1 VSWPPGQDAA
11 PAKPA
16 SGGAA
21 RRFLVTAGIYVG
33 LMTVLV
39 GGGSMIAAFR
49 GTPPQ
54 RLGPRRLMPPPLR
67 TSLGGQDTLFLLT
80 RRGEQDATDG
90 SDQPAPREQVELHAL
105 ALPDLVTRF
114 VAHLVT
120 MERGRIDSRGML
132 DMRDGLIGEQGG
144 TIWLWLDGLGAVSAV
159 DGAVLA
165 DQAGIAGRNAAV
177 PGLASPV
184 RGQLRLADA
193 LVFEP
198 RGGPPWRIDPRD
210 FVASPA
216 VAPAPRPLPALSAAA
231 AFGPGGPT
239 AFRVLEARL
248 GEAWLGLPAASVTLE
263 APVAARGPG
272 TRFLSPTAPGAGTTQ
287 QLWRGAVRM
296 GSAAPPGWPAHF
308 PDRFGQAERLVDVA
322 RLPGVAGLTLAGFL
336 TAGGEAPIL
345 LGDPP
350 GVLVLEGRPGQR
362 LTLLRLDAAGALLWR
377 ADLPIARVTS
387 VMPGA
392 RHLVLAGLGQPAT
405 EADTL
410 VAVALADGAVTLA
423 GLNASG

>member
-1 VSWPPGQDAA
+1 M
-11 PAKPA
+11 
-16 SGGAA
+16 
-21 RRFLVTAGIYVG
+21 TAGIYVG
-33 LMTVLV
+33 LLTTALV
-39 GGGSMIAAFR
+39 GGAMYAAFE

-54 RLGPRRLMPPPLR
+54 RLGPRRLLPPPLR
-67 TSLGGQDTLFLLT
+67 TSLDGQDTLFLLT
-80 RRGEQDATDG
+80 RRSEQDATDAPG
-90 SDQPAPREQVELHAL
+90 QPAPREQVELHAL

-120 MERGRIDSRGML
+120 VDRGRIDSRGSH
-132 DMRDGLIGEQGG
+132 DMRDGLIGEQAA
-144 TIWLWLDGLGAVSAV
+144 TIWLWLDGLGAVSAL
-159 DGAVLA
+159 DGKLLA

-193 LVFEP
+193 LVFDP

-216 VAPAPRPLPALSAAA
+216 AAPSSRSLPALTAPA

-239 AFRVLEARL
+239 AFRVLEARF
-248 GEAWLGLPAASVTLE
+248 GEGWLGLPSSGLSLE
-263 APVAARGPG
+263 APVPARGPG
-272 TRFLSPTAPGAGTTQ
+272 TRFLSPTAPGVGVTQ

-322 RLPGVAGLTLAGFL
+322 RLPAVAGLTLAGFL
-336 TAGGEAPIL
+336 TAGTEAPIL
-345 LGDPP
+345 LTDPP
-350 GVLVLEGRPGQR
+350 GVLVLEGMPGR
-362 LTLLRLDAAGALLWR
+362 GLTLLRLDAAGALLWR
-377 ADLPIARVTS
+377 AGLPVARVTS

-392 RHLVLAGLGQPAT
+392 RHLVLAGLGPPPH
-405 EADTL
+405 EAETL
-410 VAVALADGAVTLA
+410 VVVTLADGGVTLA
-423 GLNASG
+423 GLNTPG

>member
-1 VSWPPGQDAA
+1 MSWPPGQGDA
-11 PAKPA
+11 PAQPA
-16 SGGAA
+16 AGGAG

-33 LMTVLV
+33 LMTTALV
-39 GGGSMIAAFR
+39 GGAMYAAFE

-120 MERGRIDSRGML
+120 MERGRIDSRGSN

-144 TIWLWLDGLGAVSAV
+144 TIWLWLDGLGAVSAL

-165 DQAGIAGRNAAV
+165 DQSGIARRNAAV

>member
-1 VSWPPGQDAA
+1 MTWPPGQGDA
-11 PAKPA
+11 PAPPA
-16 SGGAA
+16 PGGTG
-21 RRFLVTAGIYVG
+21 RRHLVTAGLYVG
-33 LMTVLV
+33 LLATALV
-39 GGGSMIAAFR
+39 GGAIYAAFE

-54 RLGPRRLMPPPLR
+54 RLGPRRLLPPPLR

-80 RRGEQDATDG
+80 RRSEQDATDAPG
-90 SDQPAPREQVELHAL
+90 QPAPRERVELHAL
-105 ALPDLVTRF
+105 ALPELVTRF

-120 MERGRIDSRGML
+120 MESRRIDSRGSH
-132 DMRDGLIGEQGG
+132 DMRDGLIGEQGA

-159 DGAVLA
+159 DGQVLA

-184 RGQLRLADA
+184 RGQVRLADA
-193 LVFEP
+193 LVFDP
-198 RGGPPWRIDPRD
+198 RGGPAWRIDPRD
-210 FVASPA
+210 FVASPTT
-216 VAPAPRPLPALSAAA
+216 APAPRPLPALSAAA

-248 GEAWLGLPAASVTLE
+248 GEAWFGLPPRDARLDP
-263 APVAARGPG
+263 PVAARGPG

-296 GSAAPPGWPAHF
+296 GSAAPPGWPANF

-322 RLPGVAGLTLAGFL
+322 RLAGVAGLTLAGFL

-345 LGDPP
+345 LADPP
-350 GVLVLEGRPGQR
+350 GVLVLEGMPGQG
-362 LTLLRLDAAGALLWR
+362 LTLLRVDAAGAVAWR
-377 ADLPIARVTS
+377 AALPIARVTS

-392 RHLVLAGLGQPAT
+392 RHLALAGLAPPPQET
-405 EADTL
+405 ETL
-410 VAVALADGAVTLA
+410 VVVALADGAVTL
-423 GLNASG
+423 SGVAA

>member
-1 VSWPPGQDAA
+1 MSWPPGQGDA
-11 PAKPA
+11 PAPPA
-16 SGGAA
+16 PGGAG

-33 LMTVLV
+33 LMTTLL
-39 GGGSMIAAFR
+39 GGGAMYAAFQ

-54 RLGPRRLMPPPLR
+54 RLGPRRLLPPPLR

-80 RRGEQDATDG
+80 RRSEQDATDAPG
-90 SDQPAPREQVELHAL
+90 QPAPREQLELHAL
-105 ALPDLVTRF
+105 ALPELVTRF

-120 MERGRIDSRGML
+120 MESRRIDSRGSN
-132 DMRDGLIGEQGG
+132 DMRDGLIGEQGA

-159 DGAVLA
+159 DGQLLA

-177 PGLASPV
+177 PGLASTV

-198 RGGPPWRIDPRD
+198 RGGPSWRIDPRD
-210 FVASPA
+210 FAVSPA
-216 VAPAPRPLPALSAAA
+216 VAPSPRPLPALTGAA

-248 GEAWLGLPAASVTLE
+248 GEAWLGLPAVGVTLE

-272 TRFLSPTAPGAGTTQ
+272 TRFLSPTAPGTGTTQ
-287 QLWRGAVRM
+287 QLWRGVVRM
-296 GSAAPPGWPAHF
+296 GSAAPPGWPANF

-322 RLPGVAGLTLAGFL
+322 RLPAAAGLILAGFL
-336 TAGGEAPIL
+336 TAGAEAPIL
-345 LGDPP
+345 LTDPP

-392 RHLVLAGLGQPAT
+392 RHLVLAGLDQPPN
-405 EADTL
+405 EAETL
-410 VAVALADGAVTLA
+410 VAVALADGAVTL
-423 GLNASG
+423 SGVTA